1 MDLGTNENDL
11 LACEMFSDMR
21 PVGGQ
26 EYIMADLPCSQVAHA
41 ETASSLL
48 TPGGCADVRAM
59 SSCMLLT
66 PMPPLICAFIVLG
79 SKKEP
84 PLLRYVW

>member
-1 MDLGTNENDL
+1 
-11 LACEMFSDMR
+11 MR

-48 TPGGCADVRAM
+48 TPGGCADVRAV
-59 SSCMLLT
+59 SCCMLLT
-66 PMPPLICAFIVLG
+66 PIGPLICVFIVFG

-84 PLLRYVW
+84 PLLRNDW